1 MAPIRPAAASAMS
14 RLNQRRSLR
23 ALPPMGLSACS
34 RDRGRVTD
42 SRLLPAFRA
51 MLRDHPG
58 IGMLEM
64 IDRPGTEDDL
74 ANLQIGRIIR
84 ERGIVTHVPA
94 GGSVRSGAVELFLA
108 VARRFADPGAEFSVH
123 AWIDYA
129 GLQATDY
136 SLSAPENARYLAY
149 YQQMGMSTD
158 EAAAFYAMTNSVP
171 VEQAR
176 WLDANEMARWVRLD
190 S

>member
-1 MAPIRPAAASAMS
+1 
-14 RLNQRRSLR
+14 
-23 ALPPMGLSACS
+23 
-34 RDRGRVTD
+34 
-42 SRLLPAFRA
+42 
-51 MLRDHPG
+51 
-58 IGMLEM
+58 MLEM